1 MTRKM
6 IVNTIGFL
14 LFALVPA
21 IASATGETFLV
32 NLMTRFLIYA
42 IAAVSLDLILGYGAM
57 VSFGHAAFFGLGG
70 YVIGIVGFHMSQG
83 DTLFGWSGSEAAL
96 VMWPLAVAAA
106 ALAGLVVG
114 FLSLRTSGVQFIMI
128 TLAFGQ
134 MLYFILV
141 GLMVYGG
148 DDGLSIDARNT
159 LPGLDMNH
167 PATFYYVCLALL
179 TAWVLACRRI
189 VDSPF
194 GMALQSIRQNPR
206 RSVGLAFQPAA
217 AKVVYQPLG
226 VVGVI
231 VPWNY
236 PLYLA
241 FGPLIG
247 ALAAGNRVMIKMS
260 ESTPA
265 TSQLVKELL
274 ARIFP
279 EDMVAVVLGEAEVGQ
294 AFSRLPFDHLLFTGA
309 TSIGKH
315 VMRAAAENL
324 VPVTLEL
331 GGKSPAIVSADVPLA
346 DAAERIAFGKTMN
359 AGQTCVAPDYVLVPI
374 ERLEGFVS
382 AYREAVLRLYPRLAD
397 NPDYSAIINARQLK
411 RLQDYLDDARAKGAR
426 VMPLFDAPQQ
436 RRMPHCLLL
445 EVKEQMRVMQ
455 EEIFG
460 PLLPIVPYGE
470 LDEALAYVNARP
482 RPLALYYFGYDRGE
496 QQRVLEG
503 THSGGVC
510 LNDTLLHVAQD
521 DLPFGGIGPSG
532 MGHYHGHEGFLTFS
546 KARAVFAKQRFNA
559 ARLIY
564 PPYGKWWQKLI
575 YALFIR

>member
-1 MTRKM
+1 MVADVAYLQQNQQQ
-6 IVNTIGFL
+6 IDALEPL
-14 LFALVPA
+14 LAAQRAAYRANPMPSAEQRRAWLKALR
-21 IASATGETFLV
+21 E
-32 NLMTRFLIYA
+32 
-42 IAAVSLDLILGYGAM
+42 LILGEK
-57 VSFGHAAFFGLGG
+57 
-70 YVIGIVGFHMSQG
+70 Q
-83 DTLFGWSGSEAAL
+83 AL
-96 VMWPLAVAAA
+96 
-106 ALAGLVVG
+106 
-114 FLSLRTSGVQFIMI
+114 
-128 TLAFGQ
+128 
-134 MLYFILV
+134 
-141 GLMVYGG
+141 
-148 DDGLSIDARNT
+148 IDAVSRDFSNRAAEETLLAEIMPSLHGIDYASKRLGKWMKPSRRN
-159 LPGLDMNH
+159 
-167 PATFYYVCLALL
+167 
-179 TAWVLACRRI
+179 
-189 VDSPF
+189 
-194 GMALQSIRQNPR
+194 
-206 RSVGLAFQPAA
+206 VGLAFQPAA

-279 EDMVAVVLGEAEVGQ
+279 EEMVAVVLGEAEVGQ

-331 GGKSPAIVSADVPLA
+331 GGKSPAIVSADVPLE

-359 AGQTCVAPDYVLVPI
+359 AGQTCVAPDYVLVPQD
-374 ERLEGFVS
+374 RLEGFVA
-382 AYREAVLRLYPRLAD
+382 AYRAAVQRFYPKLEN
-397 NPDYSAIINARQLK
+397 NPDYTAIINERQLG
-411 RLQDYLDDARAKGAR
+411 RLKGYIADAEAKGAQL
-426 VMPLFDAPQQ
+426 VPLFPGDQG
-436 RRMPHCLLL
+436 RRLAHSLVLNVSDEMKL
-445 EVKEQMRVMQ
+445 MQ

-460 PLLPIVPYGE
+460 PLLPVVPYQR
-470 LDEALAYVNARP
+470 LDEAFAYINDRP
-482 RPLALYYFGYDRGE
+482 RPLALYYFGYDKGE
-496 QQRVLEG
+496 QQRVLHE

-521 DLPFGGIGPSG
+521 DMPFGGVGPSG

-546 KARAVFAKQRFNA
+546 KAKGVLIKQRFNA

-564 PPYGKWWQKLI
+564 PPYGTSIQKLI
-575 YALFIR
+575 QKLFIR

>member
-1 MTRKM
+1 MPSAEQRRAWLK
-6 IVNTIGFL
+6 
-14 LFALVPA
+14 ALR
-21 IASATGETFLV
+21 E
-32 NLMTRFLIYA
+32 
-42 IAAVSLDLILGYGAM
+42 LILGEKQALIEA
-57 VSFGHAAFFGLGG
+57 VSRDFSNRAAEETLLAEIMPSLHGIDYASKRLGKW
-70 YVIGIVGFHMSQG
+70 MKPS
-83 DTLFGWSGSEAAL
+83 
-96 VMWPLAVAAA
+96 
-106 ALAGLVVG
+106 
-114 FLSLRTSGVQFIMI
+114 
-128 TLAFGQ
+128 
-134 MLYFILV
+134 
-141 GLMVYGG
+141 
-148 DDGLSIDARNT
+148 
-159 LPGLDMNH
+159 
-167 PATFYYVCLALL
+167 
-179 TAWVLACRRI
+179 
-189 VDSPF
+189 
-194 GMALQSIRQNPR
+194 R

-359 AGQTCVAPDYVLVPI
+359 AGQTCVAPDYVLVPQD
-374 ERLEGFVS
+374 RLEGFVA
-382 AYREAVLRLYPRLAD
+382 AYRAAVQRFYPKLEN
-397 NPDYSAIINARQLK
+397 NPDYTAIINESQLG
-411 RLQDYLDDARAKGAR
+411 RLKGYIADAEAKGAQL
-426 VMPLFDAPQQ
+426 VPLFPGDQG
-436 RRMPHCLLL
+436 RRLAHSLVLNVSDEMKL
-445 EVKEQMRVMQ
+445 MQ

-460 PLLPIVPYGE
+460 PLLPIVPYQR
-470 LDEALAYVNARP
+470 LDEAFAYINDRP
-482 RPLALYYFGYDRGE
+482 RPLALYYFGYDKGE
-496 QQRVLEG
+496 QQRVLHE

-521 DLPFGGIGPSG
+521 DMPFGGVGPSG

-546 KARAVFAKQRFNA
+546 KAKGVLIKQRFNA

-564 PPYGKWWQKLI
+564 PPYGTSIQKLI
-575 YALFIR
+575 QKLFIR

>member
-1 MTRKM
+1 MVADVAYLQQNQQQ
-6 IVNTIGFL
+6 IEALEPL
-14 LFALVPA
+14 LAAQRAAYRANPMPSAEQRRAWLKALR
-21 IASATGETFLV
+21 E
-32 NLMTRFLIYA
+32 
-42 IAAVSLDLILGYGAM
+42 LILGEKQALIEA
-57 VSFGHAAFFGLGG
+57 VSRDFSNRAAEETLLAEIMPSLHGIDYASKRLGKW
-70 YVIGIVGFHMSQG
+70 MKPS
-83 DTLFGWSGSEAAL
+83 
-96 VMWPLAVAAA
+96 
-106 ALAGLVVG
+106 
-114 FLSLRTSGVQFIMI
+114 
-128 TLAFGQ
+128 
-134 MLYFILV
+134 
-141 GLMVYGG
+141 
-148 DDGLSIDARNT
+148 
-159 LPGLDMNH
+159 
-167 PATFYYVCLALL
+167 
-179 TAWVLACRRI
+179 
-189 VDSPF
+189 
-194 GMALQSIRQNPR
+194 R

-359 AGQTCVAPDYVLVPI
+359 AGQTCVAPDYVLVPQD
-374 ERLEGFVS
+374 RLEGFVA
-382 AYREAVLRLYPRLAD
+382 AYRAAVQRFYPKLEN
-397 NPDYSAIINARQLK
+397 NPDYTAIINERQLG
-411 RLQDYLDDARAKGAR
+411 RLKGYIADAEAKGAQL
-426 VMPLFDAPQQ
+426 VPLFPGDQG
-436 RRMPHCLLL
+436 RRLAHSLVLNVSDEMKL
-445 EVKEQMRVMQ
+445 MQ

-460 PLLPIVPYGE
+460 PLLPIVPYQR
-470 LDEALAYVNARP
+470 LDEAFAYINDRP
-482 RPLALYYFGYDRGE
+482 RPLALYYFGYDRASSSACCT
-496 QQRVLEG
+496 RP
-503 THSGGVC
+503 TPAAYASTTPC
-510 LNDTLLHVAQD
+510 CTWPRTTCRSAASA
-521 DLPFGGIGPSG
+521 PPAWATI
-532 MGHYHGHEGFLTFS
+532 T
-546 KARAVFAKQRFNA
+546 ATRAS
-559 ARLIY
+559 
-564 PPYGKWWQKLI
+564 
-575 YALFIR
+575 